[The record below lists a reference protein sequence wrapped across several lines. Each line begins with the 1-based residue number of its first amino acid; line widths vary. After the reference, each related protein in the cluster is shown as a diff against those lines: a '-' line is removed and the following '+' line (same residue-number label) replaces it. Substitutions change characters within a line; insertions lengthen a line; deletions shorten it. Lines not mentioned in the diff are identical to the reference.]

1 MQVYISDEEAE
12 FINNSPELK
21 KQYSSRMKQK
31 EDKITIIP
39 EICMHELNFHFMA
52 SKMKEVS
59 ITFVS
64 VIQLAKVFNILP
76 DDSRDKNN
84 KKQILENWSNISAR
98 VLVIPCLDLFAWRV
112 KYLIQTGGM
121 LKHHET
127 ILKKCNTLDWLH
139 SVVQSENELK
149 DNKITIYPSSNG
161 INNMLQKN
169 LYMQAIGEYML
180 KTYIFST
187 SESFT
192 KEALAS
198 LTFPF
203 DSTNEEEESYCA
215 LCGDGGDLIGCD
227 KCNDYFHYHDEE
239 CVTNNLKDTA
249 ETAIQNEVFLCPHW
263 YYFINNYIIL
273 YY

>member
-127 ILKKCNTLDWLH
+127 ILKKFNTSDWLH
-139 SVVQSENELK
+139 SIVQSDNKLK
-149 DNKITIYPSSNG
+149 DNKITIYPSPNG

-169 LYMQAIGEYML
+169 IYMEAISEFIL

-203 DSTNEEEESYCA
+203 DSTNEEEENYCA

-239 CVTNNLKDTA
+239 CVTNNLKETSA
-249 ETAIQNEVFLCPHW
+249 TAIENEEGFVCPNW
-263 YYFINNYIIL
+263 YYIINN
-273 YY
+273 